1 MTAGIDPSEPVSRA
15 ETARLAGATDPIR
28 VATADRS
35 SDSWRAV
42 RLWTA
47 FSLAIVIASAL
58 AGILVPLM
66 VFFAVGA
73 GAGYS
78 LSGSV

>member
-1 MTAGIDPSEPVSRA
+1 MTAGIEPSEPTSRA
-15 ETARLAGATDPIR
+15 ETARLAGAADPVR
-28 VATADRS
+28 VATADRT

-42 RLWTA
+42 QIWTA
-47 FSLAIVIASAL
+47 LSLAVVVGSAIAGL
-58 AGILVPLM
+58 LVPLA